1 MQAVPADDEASG
13 CIMVNAQLADFRVR
27 GTRRRVGAIG
37 VSEAF
42 TETVRRTTPELARR
56 IASGMQYGR
65 GFEHVHVL
73 ACWRLSKERG

>member
-1 MQAVPADDEASG
+1 MEYERELINV
-13 CIMVNAQLADFRVR
+13 QLADFRVR

-42 TETVRRTTPELARR
+42 TETVRRSTAELARA
-56 IASGMQYGR
+56 IARGLQYGR

-73 ACWRLSKERG
+73 ACWKLSKERG